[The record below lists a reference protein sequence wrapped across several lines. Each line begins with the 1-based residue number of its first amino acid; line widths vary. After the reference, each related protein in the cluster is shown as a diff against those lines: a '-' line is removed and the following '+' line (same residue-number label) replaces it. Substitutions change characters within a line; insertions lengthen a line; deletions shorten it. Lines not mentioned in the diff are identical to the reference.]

1 MTEDFSPSAYRALL
15 ERLVALG
22 YTARSYEDAEPA
34 RADLIVRHDIDMSLQ
49 VAAETALIEQALGVR
64 AVYFVLLQTEMYNAL
79 SRMGREAIHRILSLG
94 HEVGLHFDASDQT
107 DVGMMDR
114 AAQSECRILEEVTE
128 RPIRVISFHRP
139 APHLLGLEAPVA
151 GRIHTYMPRFFT
163 EMGYCSDSQGR
174 WRFGHPLGHPAVA
187 ERRAL
192 QLLTHPIWWQV
203 PAALDPVARLERF
216 SAVRRALLE
225 KELAANC
232 LPFRDHHEATRQR
245 EQT

>member
-1 MTEDFSPSAYRALL
+1 MTEDFSPLAYRVLL

-22 YTARSYEDAEPA
+22 YTARSYVDAEPA

-49 VAAETALIEQALGVR
+49 AAAGTARIEQSLGIR
-64 AVYFVLLQTEMYNAL
+64 AVYFVLLRTEMYNAL

-94 HEVGLHFDASDQT
+94 HEVGLHFDASGHADERT
-107 DVGMMDR
+107 MDR
-114 AAQSECRILEEVTE
+114 VAQSECRILEEVTE
-128 RPIRVISFHRP
+128 RPVSVISYHRP
-139 APHLLGLEAPVA
+139 APHLLGLKTPVA
-151 GRIHTYMPRFFT
+151 GRIHTYMPRFFS

-174 WRFGHPLGHPAVA
+174 WRFGHPLDHPAVA

-192 QLLTHPIWWQV
+192 QLLTHPIWWQE
-203 PAALDPVARLERF
+203 PGALDPVLRLERF

-225 KELAANC
+225 EELAANC

-245 EQT
+245 EQK